1 MREMPMKKPF
11 VIILILLL
19 ALVCL
24 FCYKENDTIERL
36 GVNTEIVEINKDDKI
51 IGVCYKGEDE
61 RIDLKF
67 NTWDARVI
75 FRFLT
80 RW

>member
-1 MREMPMKKPF
+1 MS
-11 VIILILLL
+11 
-19 ALVCL
+19 
-24 FCYKENDTIERL
+24 
-36 GVNTEIVEINKDDKI
+36 VNTEIVEINKDDKI

>member
-1 MREMPMKKPF
+1 MKKPF

-36 GVNTEIVEINKDDKI
+36 GVNTEIV
-51 IGVCYKGEDE
+51 
-61 RIDLKF
+61 
-67 NTWDARVI
+67 
-75 FRFLT
+75 
-80 RW
+80 